1 MFSQIHNY
9 GERRWFVKIE
19 TPFQKSGVFYLYLYL
34 LIMKYK
40 ITDSKLES
48 VIFLYIDIQEFIQI
62 ERGDKIYFVNSEDDE
77 DGEIRY
83 DKSNGWV
90 VINNKFI
97 TEIARY
103 FPLEW
108 SDCEEIVG
116 RWVEKTLQVS
126 VTRTIQAF
134 RIDMREK

>member
-34 LIMKYK
+34 YTMKYK
-40 ITDSKLES
+40 ITDSQLES

>member
-1 MFSQIHNY
+1 
-9 GERRWFVKIE
+9 
-19 TPFQKSGVFYLYLYL
+19 
-34 LIMKYK
+34 MKYK

-62 ERGDKIYFVNSEDDE
+62 ERGNKIYFVNSEDDE

-97 TEIARY
+97 TEIARK
-103 FPLEW
+103 LL
-108 SDCEEIVG
+108 S
-116 RWVEKTLQVS
+116 
-126 VTRTIQAF
+126 
-134 RIDMREK
+134 

>member
-1 MFSQIHNY
+1 
-9 GERRWFVKIE
+9 
-19 TPFQKSGVFYLYLYL
+19 
-34 LIMKYK
+34 MKYK

-62 ERGDKIYFVNSEDDE
+62 ERGNKIYFVNSEDDE